1 MNAISSINAGRKH
14 SMTQTDDSPANG
26 KRTGPVADAV
36 LALRIMVDA
45 RTEAKMV
52 LMDLTSYVDAVAHL
66 EAKLAEE
73 AERQNIS
80 ADFEKLAEHS
90 LEDALRVVE
99 FELDELMAHLMSLAV
114 AMKAENAPVE
124 RIRPWVQSAA
134 DSYGMA
140 FRIMVPVWRLRSLV
154 DAALREPPPDDAEP
168 AGEAHLGD

>member
-52 LMDLTSYVDAVAHL
+52 LMDLTSYVDAVVHL

-124 RIRPWVQSAA
+124 RIRSWVQSAA